1 MNKKL
6 EILARLLK
14 ANQITMEEL
23 FILCDKVEQV
33 VPYTPPYQPWNNPWT
48 NPWVGTTGGG
58 TLPFPGTVTYGN
70 GTINTSD
77 FPQSKTLTEYV
88 NSKKN

>member
-6 EILARLLK
+6 EILTRLLK
-14 ANQITMEEL
+14 TDQITMEEV

-33 VPYTPPYQPWNNPWT
+33 VPYVPPYEPWNNPW
-48 NPWVGTTGGG
+48 VGSPSPTYGG
-58 TLPFPGTVTYGN
+58 TSVSANLN
-70 GTINTSD
+70 LNE

>member
-14 ANQITMEEL
+14 ADQITMEEL

-33 VPYTPPYQPWNNPWT
+33 VPYVPPYEPWNNPWT
-48 NPWVGTTGGG
+48 NPWVGSTPPYIGG
-58 TLPFPGTVTYGN
+58 TSVSTNFNLN
-70 GTINTSD
+70 E